1 MALDV
6 LEQIQE
12 QCCHDDLLQQQQQ
25 QQQQQRENAADE
37 VVAPQQHEVDTF
49 LREAVNSRNRITV
62 LRLEQEIERFAR
74 NMSELDLLLKPMQ
87 SSYER
92 LAAHRIAQH
101 YGLQS
106 MVVSASFPKVS
117 RILLVKTSETR
128 LPSVRLADIPLESL
142 ATDKPVSAPN
152 EKIAIKQRASRVSN
166 GEGLNGSAESG
177 RNPPKT
183 MEEREEEY
191 DKARA
196 RIFNSGDS
204 ANAFNGEIGIS
215 DLVDRQKV
223 PESSSPT
230 RGLISPSGGEGKSQP
245 ANSNRVAIFRDRE
258 KDMKDPDYD
267 RSYKRYP
274 QLLDPSAS
282 AIFPAL
288 QRMYSPINVYDKYP
302 HLDGPWAPQ
311 LQVEQSTYMPTL
323 PFRGPRVE
331 SCYPDVSYAHYG
343 QNHSDAYWQCQRF
356 PAQAHTGHYT
366 HLKDGFPY
374 SFQHGLQSTMSLGTL
389 GR

>member
-1 MALDV
+1 MALDA

-12 QCCHDDLLQQQQQ
+12 QCCHGDLLQPQPQQQKG
-25 QQQQQRENAADE
+25 NDADE
-37 VVAPQQHEVDTF
+37 VIAPQQHEVDTF

-74 NMSELDLLLKPMQ
+74 NSSQPDLLLKPMQ

-101 YGLQS
+101 YGMQS

-117 RILLVKTSETR
+117 RILLVKTVETR
-128 LPSVRLADIPLESL
+128 LPSIRLADIPLEDMAL
-142 ATDKPVSAPN
+142 EKPVSLPN
-152 EKIAIKQRASRVSN
+152 EKIAIKQRASRTSSA
-166 GEGLNGSAESG
+166 EGLNGSADSG
-177 RNPPKT
+177 KTPPKT

-196 RIFNSGDS
+196 RIFNSGD
-204 ANAFNGEIGIS
+204 AAHAFYGETVTA
-215 DLVDRQKV
+215 DVADRQKV
-223 PESSSPT
+223 LESSSPS
-230 RGLISPSGGEGKSQP
+230 RGLTSPGGEGKSQL
-245 ANSNRVAIFRDRE
+245 ANGNRVAIFRDRE

-274 QLLDPSAS
+274 QSLEPGTSAM
-282 AIFPAL
+282 FPTL
-288 QRMYSPINVYDKYP
+288 QRMYSPVNVYEKYTR
-302 HLDGPWAPQ
+302 LDVPWGHQ
-311 LQVEQSTYMPTL
+311 LQVDQSTYLPAL

-331 SCYPDVSYAHYG
+331 SCYPDVPYMHYG
-343 QNHSDAYWQCQRF
+343 QGHSDAFWQCQRL
-356 PAQAHTGHYT
+356 PALAHTGHYN

-374 SFQHGLQSTMSLGTL
+374 SFQHGLQSTTSLGTL